1 MDASGTTPAVDVSR
15 SRLCLYDAARQA
27 IRDASAG
34 GAKAEAVGRGQDA
47 RVATRAQHDDLLDKK
62 LHRSVEERY
71 HSTRGKQNST
81 QGTQDVQFSGNRSN
95 KKRQRHDG
103 EEAPAEDA
111 QDASDGE
118 EGHATTQEDECLG
131 VMAEAFADDLDL
143 LRKDEHFG
151 GSAND
156 IAAMADMMR
165 CIAGG
170 LDSTEQRMLLDHA
183 AR

>member
-1 MDASGTTPAVDVSR
+1 MDSSR

-27 IRDASAG
+27 IRDASTG
-34 GAKAEAVGRGQDA
+34 GAATEAVGRDQDA
-47 RVATRAQHDDLLDKK
+47 SVTTRPRHDNVLDKNF
-62 LHRSVEERY
+62 HCSVEDWY
-71 HSTRGKQNST
+71 HSARGKHSNT
-81 QGTQDVQFSGNRSN
+81 EGTQDERSHDISSNNGIVN

-111 QDASDGE
+111 GGVSDGG

-131 VMAEAFADDLDL
+131 LMAEAFADDLDL

-151 GSAND
+151 GSAKD

-165 CIAGG
+165 
-170 LDSTEQRMLLDHA
+170 
-183 AR
+183 

>member
-1 MDASGTTPAVDVSR
+1 MDAAR

-34 GAKAEAVGRGQDA
+34 GAATEAAGRDQDA
-47 RVATRAQHDDLLDKK
+47 YVAKRPQHNDLLDKK
-62 LHRSVEERY
+62 LHRSVEEMY
-71 HSTRGKQNST
+71 QSTRGEQNSA
-81 QGTQDVQFSGNRSN
+81 QGTQDVQFSGISGN
-95 KKRQRHDG
+95 KKRQRHD
-103 EEAPAEDA
+103 EVEKPAEDA
-111 QDASDGE
+111 GDASGGE

-131 VMAEAFADDLDL
+131 LMAEAFADDLDL

-170 LDSTEQRMLLDHA
+170 LDSIEQRMLLDNA

>member
-1 MDASGTTPAVDVSR
+1 MDASR

-27 IRDASAG
+27 IMDASAG
-34 GAKAEAVGRGQDA
+34 GAAAEAVGRDQDA
-47 RVATRAQHDDLLDKK
+47 RVATRPQHDELLDKK
-62 LHRSVEERY
+62 LHRSVEEMHHR
-71 HSTRGKQNST
+71 TRGEQNST
-81 QGTQDVQFSGNRSN
+81 QGTQDVHFSGNSGN

-111 QDASDGE
+111 GDASDGE
-118 EGHATTQEDECLG
+118 EGHPTTQEDECLG
-131 VMAEAFADDLDL
+131 LMAEAFADDLDL

-156 IAAMADMMR
+156 ITAMADMMR

>member
-1 MDASGTTPAVDVSR
+1 MDASR

-34 GAKAEAVGRGQDA
+34 GAAAEAVGRDQDA
-47 RVATRAQHDDLLDKK
+47 CVATRPQHDDLLDKK
-62 LHRSVEERY
+62 LHRSVEELHR
-71 HSTRGKQNST
+71 STSEKQNST
-81 QGTQDVQFSGNRSN
+81 QGTQDVQLSSDSGVGN
-95 KKRQRHDG
+95 KKRQRHNG
-103 EEAPAEDA
+103 EEEPAEDA
-111 QDASDGE
+111 GDASGGE

-131 VMAEAFADDLDL
+131 LMAEAFADDLDL

-165 CIAGG
+165 
-170 LDSTEQRMLLDHA
+170 
-183 AR
+183 